1 MQVTFFFK
9 VYFYF
14 DIVRVAK
21 REKKKASLKKVH
33 IIFFGVYQK
42 PSLQQ
47 LRDRAMY
54 GEKFCR

>member
-21 REKKKASLKKVH
+21 REKKKSKLEESTHYILWSLSKT
-33 IIFFGVYQK
+33 
-42 PSLQQ
+42 Q
-47 LRDRAMY
+47 LATIKR
-54 GEKFCR
+54 